1 MLRNYVMFLGF
12 IMFVFP
18 AQTRGY
24 DFLDPDAPR
33 KLFTPSEHVHVL
45 PKYSSL
51 GEGLEIR
58 NPLSESISW
67 RYEYYGY
74 ATRKHIT
81 RNNVVLNASEMLRSS
96 GLLLDWHPFVG
107 IFRISAGII
116 AGKHELTGS
125 AYYDRTY
132 AQSGQSLTT
141 GDLLLDLNTAYASS
155 RSDPQLEQY
164 MIASQALAPDTV
176 IMLDDASVSAK
187 DLVQAQ
193 ARVTFS
199 NTMPYFGI
207 GWGNTIKKPVRF
219 RYSIDF
225 GLVYHGQPD
234 VELTL
239 TGPIADAADRYAEAE
254 LRTYLQN
261 EEQKLAKELGKYR
274 YYPVISAGLSYLF

>member
-12 IMFVFP
+12 TMFVFP

-24 DFLDPDAPR
+24 DFLNPDAPD
-33 KLFTPSEHVHVL
+33 KHFTPSEYAHVL
-45 PKYSSL
+45 PKSSSL
-51 GEGLEIR
+51 GEGIEIR

-74 ATRKHIT
+74 ATSKNIT
-81 RNNVVLNASEMLRSS
+81 RNNVVVNANQTLRSS

-107 IFRISAGII
+107 IFRISAGVI
-116 AGKHELTGS
+116 AGKHELTGN
-125 AYYDRTY
+125 AYYDKTY
-132 AQSGQSLTT
+132 TQSGQSLTT
-141 GDLLLDLNTAYASS
+141 SDLPLDLNTVYASS
-155 RSDPQLEQY
+155 RSDPLLEQY
-164 MIASQALAPDTV
+164 MIASQTLAPDAV
-176 IMLDDASVSAK
+176 IMLDDASVSAR

-193 ARVTFS
+193 ARVTYS

-234 VELTL
+234 VELAL

-254 LRTYLQN
+254 LRAYLQN
-261 EEQKLAKELGKYR
+261 EKQKLEQELGKYR

>member
-1 MLRNYVMFLGF
+1 MLRNYVMFLSF
-12 IMFVFP
+12 IMFVFST
-18 AQTRGY
+18 QTRGY
-24 DFLDPDAPR
+24 DFLNPDTLH
-33 KLFTPSEHVHVL
+33 KLFIPSEYVHVL

-51 GEGLEIR
+51 GEGIEIR
-58 NPLSESISW
+58 NPLSESINW

-74 ATRKHIT
+74 ATSTNIT
-81 RNNVVLNASEMLRSS
+81 RNNVVVNASETLRSS

-107 IFRISAGII
+107 TFRISAGVI

-132 AQSGQSLTT
+132 TQPAQSLTT
-141 GDLLLDLNTAYASS
+141 GDLLLDLNTVYVSS

-164 MIASQALAPDTV
+164 MIASQALAPDTA
-176 IMLDDASVSAK
+176 IMLDGGSVSTR
-187 DLVQAQ
+187 DLIQAQ
-193 ARVTFS
+193 AQVTFS

-225 GLVYHGQPD
+225 GLVYRGRPD
-234 VELTL
+234 VELAL
-239 TGPIADAADRYAEAE
+239 TGPIADAADRYAEAQ
-254 LRTYLQN
+254 LQTYLRN
-261 EEQKLAKELGKYR
+261 EEQKLERELEKYR